1 MNYNLKRGA
10 TKKMYKLKD
19 ISIDSYKDYV
29 RKEPLIVVNETK
41 VGKTIIGNN
50 KIVVI
55 GGDKP
60 LITLDMGSDTVVENL
75 DIISVQE
82 LIELHSKVTFL
93 NRLKFLLTGNLTYLT
108 KRIKKGH
115 HNESTN
121 QSLER
126 RTTHEPI
133 NRNRT
138 RNKPQPTSLF
148 HSKNTRGKNLPSKG
162 SESFKKKEKK
172 HDQSKQKENQ

>member
-1 MNYNLKRGA
+1 MVKRGA
-10 TKKMYKLKD
+10 TKMDKLKN

-60 LITLDMGSDTVVENL
+60 LITLDMGSNTVVENL

-82 LIELHSKVTFL
+82 LIEFHSKFTFL
-93 NRLKFLLTGNLTYLT
+93 NRLKFLLTGN
-108 KRIKKGH
+108 I
-115 HNESTN
+115 
-121 QSLER
+121 
-126 RTTHEPI
+126 THI
-133 NRNRT
+133 
-138 RNKPQPTSLF
+138 
-148 HSKNTRGKNLPSKG
+148 SKG
-162 SESFKKKEKK
+162 
-172 HDQSKQKENQ
+172 

>member
-1 MNYNLKRGA
+1 ML
-10 TKKMYKLKD
+10 TKGDTKMVKLKNIYGNMD
-19 ISIDSYKDYV
+19 NGYF

-60 LITLDMGSDTVVENL
+60 LITFDMGSNTVVENL
-75 DIISVQE
+75 EIISLKE
-82 LIELHSKVTFL
+82 LIELHSNFTFL
-93 NRLKFLLTGNLTYLT
+93 NRLKFLLTGNTKHIT
-108 KRIKKGH
+108 KRLKKGH

-121 QSLER
+121 QSFER

-138 RNKPQPTSLF
+138 RNKP
-148 HSKNTRGKNLPSKG
+148 
-162 SESFKKKEKK
+162 
-172 HDQSKQKENQ
+172 

>member
-1 MNYNLKRGA
+1 
-10 TKKMYKLKD
+10 MYKLKN
-19 ISIDSYKDYV
+19 IEFQIVKDYV
-29 RKEPLIVVNETK
+29 RKEPLIVVNETEG
-41 VGKTIIGNN
+41 GKTIIGNN

-60 LITLDMGSDTVVENL
+60 LITLDMGSNTVVENL

-82 LIELHSKVTFL
+82 LIEFHSKFTFL
-93 NRLKFLLTGNLTYLT
+93 NRLKFLLTGNITHIS
-108 KRIKKGH
+108 KRLKKGY

-138 RNKPQPTSLF
+138 RNKP
-148 HSKNTRGKNLPSKG
+148 
-162 SESFKKKEKK
+162 
-172 HDQSKQKENQ
+172 